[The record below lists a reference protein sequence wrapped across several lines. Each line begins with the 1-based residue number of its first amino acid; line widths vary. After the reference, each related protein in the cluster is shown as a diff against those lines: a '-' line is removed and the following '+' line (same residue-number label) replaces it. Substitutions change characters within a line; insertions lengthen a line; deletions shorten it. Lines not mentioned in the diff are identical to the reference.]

1 MTNISIHA
9 PAQSSNFTGAV
20 TAVFG
25 TAIAV
30 IAGLLAFAPFFAQIP
45 G

>member
-1 MTNISIHA
+1 MTQISIHA
-9 PAQSSNFTGAV
+9 PEQSSSFTVAM

-30 IAGLLAFAPFFAQIP
+30 IAGLLAFAPFFMPIA